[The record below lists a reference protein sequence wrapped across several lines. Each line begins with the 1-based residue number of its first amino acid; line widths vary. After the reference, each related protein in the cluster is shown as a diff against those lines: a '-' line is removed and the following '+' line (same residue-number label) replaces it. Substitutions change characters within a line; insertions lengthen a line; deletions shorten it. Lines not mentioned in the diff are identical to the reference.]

1 MAVASNP
8 GNKQPADSA
17 GEFMNDEV
25 GEYVQFG
32 RVCGQGCRIVLVKD
46 VQENA
51 REQEEYDDGEVHQ
64 SGYDDCA
71 CSGLAVFCSQHALD
85 HVLVRP
91 VCSHR
96 DERSA
101 QKRCPYRI
109 FLSQNVGTLFQEAES
124 FFRSPGKE
132 FPVIPSVHDGGNG
145 VPAAG
150 NVGEQYP
157 KGGEHGD
164 AEYRRLQHV
173 RPDDGFQTAYGRI
186 NGGGHADDDQRGD
199 VKQDYLFGICR
210 SIGDKLISND
220 KQNACK
226 VEPGSAG
233 QNPADQENHGGS
245 APGQQSEPFFQI
257 FINGDYL
264 IVVIRFEEE
273 LADDNAAQNR
283 AYA

>member
-1 MAVASNP
+1 MTMGKSISPDTMTARVPALLFFAASLRWTMSWSVPCVAIV
-8 GNKQPADSA
+8 
-17 GEFMNDEV
+17 MNV
-25 GEYVQFG
+25 
-32 RVCGQGCRIVLVKD
+32 
-46 VQENA
+46 A
-51 REQEEYDDGEVHQ
+51 
-64 SGYDDCA
+64 
-71 CSGLAVFCSQHALD
+71 
-85 HVLVRP
+85 P
-91 VCSHR
+91 
-96 DERSA
+96 

-264 IVVIRFEEE
+264 
-273 LADDNAAQNR
+273 
-283 AYA
+283 